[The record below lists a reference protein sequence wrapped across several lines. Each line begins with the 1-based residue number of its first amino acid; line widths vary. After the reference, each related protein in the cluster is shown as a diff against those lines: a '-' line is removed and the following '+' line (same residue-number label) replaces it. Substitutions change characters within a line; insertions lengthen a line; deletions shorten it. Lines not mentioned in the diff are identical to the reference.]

1 MTFDLEEGSALLGIA
16 TPGVVVTFSKPSTA
30 PLENMPMA
38 ARLRELLSLNRA
50 TANELGFTSRHLNR
64 ATNYMDR
71 GVIQRPSEMPMG
83 GIGLALETEIFYRLH
98 ERKRYNPTNLVEA
111 LWVLSGKPLLR
122 FAASYRGQ

>member
-1 MTFDLEEGSALLGIA
+1 MTFDLEDESALLGIA

-71 GVIQRPSEMPMG
+71 GVIQRPFEMPMG
-83 GIGLALETEIFYRLH
+83 GIGLASETEIFYRLH
-98 ERKRYNPTNLVEA
+98 ERKRYNPTDLVEA
-111 LWVLSGKPLLR
+111 VWVLSGKPLLR
-122 FAASYRGQ
+122 FASSYRGQ